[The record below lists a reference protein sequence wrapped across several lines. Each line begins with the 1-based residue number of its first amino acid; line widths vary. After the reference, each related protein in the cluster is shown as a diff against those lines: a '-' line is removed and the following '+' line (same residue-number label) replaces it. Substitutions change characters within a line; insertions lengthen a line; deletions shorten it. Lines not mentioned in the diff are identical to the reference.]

1 MVHCTNRGSVTWNTL
16 PPRGLPFTQ
25 SRPQL
30 APFIAPQS
38 GSEGFYSPRWSPD
51 GRYIA
56 ALQVGPEVL
65 QLYDVRTRQWT
76 KLADIAVDFPMWSR
90 DSKCVYFDSSESVP
104 KLYRVRIADR
114 CLEQVATLQGIRLSP
129 SYGGALT
136 GLAPDDSPLVARD
149 VGNQEIYALDV
160 ELP

>member
-1 MVHCTNRGSVTWNTL
+1 MYTISTDGGEPEEVATGVGDIAWSPDGTSLIFHSGMEDFVSTS
-16 PPRGLPFTQ
+16 PRAV
-25 SRPQL
+25 QL
-30 APFIAPQS
+30 MDLKTRQISTIP

-90 DSKCVYFDSSESVP
+90 DSKY
-104 KLYRVRIADR
+104 I
-114 CLEQVATLQGIRLSP
+114 
-129 SYGGALT
+129 
-136 GLAPDDSPLVARD
+136 
-149 VGNQEIYALDV
+149 
-160 ELP
+160 